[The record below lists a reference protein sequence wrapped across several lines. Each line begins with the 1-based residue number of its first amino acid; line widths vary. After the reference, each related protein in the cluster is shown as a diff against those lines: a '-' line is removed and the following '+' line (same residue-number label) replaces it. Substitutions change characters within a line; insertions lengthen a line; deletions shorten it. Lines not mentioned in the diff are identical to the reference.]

1 MKRVIATVAAA
12 SLFAVMPVSPAS
24 PAPTPSPSNNPVVD
38 GCVAGADLFPNETQG
53 NCVSLET
60 IAPLYFSGTGGYGTF
75 TPQICSFFMKSRP
88 DDFYSVY
95 DSYNECILDTAT
107 ELSNF

>member
-1 MKRVIATVAAA
+1 MKRIIATLVGV
-12 SLFAVMPVSPAS
+12 SLFALAPAMPAS
-24 PAPTPSPSNNPVVD
+24 AAPNPSPSNNPTVD
-38 GCVAGADLFPNETQG
+38 GCVASADVFPAETLG
-53 NCVSLET
+53 NCVSLLT

-107 ELSNF
+107 QLSNF

>member
-1 MKRVIATVAAA
+1 MKRVIAALAAA
-12 SLFAVMPVSPAS
+12 SLFAVTPVVPAS
-24 PAPTPSPSNNPVVD
+24 AAPNPSPSNNPTVD
-38 GCVAGADLFPNETQG
+38 GCVASADVFPAETLG
-53 NCVSLET
+53 NCVSLLT
-60 IAPLYFSGTGGYGTF
+60 IAPLYFSGVGGYGIF
-75 TPQICSFFMKSRP
+75 TPQICSFFIKSRP